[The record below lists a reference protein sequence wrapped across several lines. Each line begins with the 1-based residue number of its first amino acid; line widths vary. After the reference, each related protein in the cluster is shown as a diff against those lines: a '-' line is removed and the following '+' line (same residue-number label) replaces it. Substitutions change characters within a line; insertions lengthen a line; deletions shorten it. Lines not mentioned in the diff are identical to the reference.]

1 VGAKG
6 LSEVTISSK
15 YQVVLPKE
23 VRSRLNL
30 QAGQKLQIMVKG
42 NVIALVPL
50 YPTHQM
56 RGMFKG
62 MDISGFREEEER
74 V

>member
-1 VGAKG
+1 MNG

-23 VRSRLNL
+23 IRSRLNL
-30 QAGQKLQIMVKG
+30 KAGQKLQIIVKG
-42 NVIALVPL
+42 NVLTMVPL
-50 YPTHQM
+50 YPANKM

-62 MDISGFREEEER
+62 MDISGFREEE
-74 V
+74 

>member
-1 VGAKG
+1 MG
-6 LSEVTISSK
+6 EVTISSK

-23 VRSRLNL
+23 IRSRLNL
-30 QAGQKLQIMVKG
+30 KAGQKLQVMVKG
-42 NVIALVPL
+42 NTITMVPL
-50 YPTHQM
+50 YPAHKM

-62 MDISGFREEEER
+62 MDTGGFREEEER